1 MKRLFLTML
10 RGILLFVNLAEATQN
25 STANLS
31 SAQKNHLFQI
41 KFQ

>member
-10 RGILLFVNLAEATQN
+10 CGISLFENLAEATQN

-31 SAQKNHLFQI
+31 STQNNHLI
-41 KFQ
+41 SN